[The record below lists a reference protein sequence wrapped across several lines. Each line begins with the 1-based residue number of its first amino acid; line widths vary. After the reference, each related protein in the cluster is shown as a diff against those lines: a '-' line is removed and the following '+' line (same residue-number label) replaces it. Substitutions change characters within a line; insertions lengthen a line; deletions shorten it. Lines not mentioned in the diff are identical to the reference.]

1 MAEVSTFLRRW
12 VWAASLGFLGSA
24 VVSCSQEPTLPRV
37 LSDAERP
44 TPLEIARAPEVGVCE
59 LNARTMDY
67 VDELVRVRGRW
78 VLAFGVNRLEAP
90 GCEGLNIAFDEARMK
105 RLSSSKALLSLD
117 EWIDPRLEGTP
128 VYYRRRSFDVVF
140 VGRFRQTRAWP
151 DPPSPTSGRRL
162 LLYSVESVTPLASR
176 QP

>member
-1 MAEVSTFLRRW
+1 
-12 VWAASLGFLGSA
+12 
-24 VVSCSQEPTLPRV
+24 
-37 LSDAERP
+37 
-44 TPLEIARAPEVGVCE
+44 
-59 LNARTMDY
+59 
-67 VDELVRVRGRW
+67 
-78 VLAFGVNRLEAP
+78 
-90 GCEGLNIAFDEARMK
+90 MK

-162 LLYSVESVTPLASR
+162 LLYSVESVTPLASP